1 MRLMRKL
8 SDMIVYIGKQK
19 MYPLLIVFFLGIAFF
34 FILGQLYYSVR
45 KKAYC
50 EKLERTF
57 KEVLLRQLQEDSFEG
72 YLSTSE
78 RKRQLEEYP
87 DTVYLTDESGEHG
100 YYLDREKSRRNIA
113 HDPRLRILHSAYLVE
128 HPLVVDSLYG
138 KWQQHLEQ
146 QKMFTAFALQFFLSD
161 KDGNT
166 TSCVFPN
173 DLLLEDYIAC
183 FDITIGYRCEVELKG
198 FCSFSFFD
206 LVGTRGIIYAFIYW
220 LLIITSIIMLFFL
233 SKKHKNILIPTS
245 AHVYQLDQNII
256 FDADLKK
263 LIVGKEEILM
273 KPQISVLLRHFLE
286 APEFI
291 LKDEEINVDMI
302 SQVTVDDFVQIEIT
316 LDQEFQL
323 KLNQAIMKLK
333 DEFKQIQIYQIRKY
347 AKVAVGGKLVETTPG
362 LAAEVFDVL
371 GQANIHFYQITTS
384 KRTISLVIDKKNLD
398 QAIQLLKERFHI
410 EEDK

>member
-138 KWQQHLEQ
+138 KWQQHLKQ
-146 QKMFTAFALQFFLSD
+146 QKLFTAFALQFFLSD

-220 LLIITSIIMLFFL
+220 LLIITSIIVLFFL

-245 AHVYQLDQNII
+245 AHVYQFNT
-256 FDADLKK
+256 
-263 LIVGKEEILM
+263 
-273 KPQISVLLRHFLE
+273 SVNF
-286 APEFI
+286 
-291 LKDEEINVDMI
+291 
-302 SQVTVDDFVQIEIT
+302 
-316 LDQEFQL
+316 
-323 KLNQAIMKLK
+323 
-333 DEFKQIQIYQIRKY
+333 YRKI
-347 AKVAVGGKLVETTPG
+347 K
-362 LAAEVFDVL
+362 
-371 GQANIHFYQITTS
+371 S
-384 KRTISLVIDKKNLD
+384 
-398 QAIQLLKERFHI
+398 
-410 EEDK
+410 

>member
-1 MRLMRKL
+1 M
-8 SDMIVYIGKQK
+8 
-19 MYPLLIVFFLGIAFF
+19 
-34 FILGQLYYSVR
+34 
-45 KKAYC
+45 
-50 EKLERTF
+50 
-57 KEVLLRQLQEDSFEG
+57 
-72 YLSTSE
+72 
-78 RKRQLEEYP
+78 
-87 DTVYLTDESGEHG
+87 
-100 YYLDREKSRRNIA
+100 
-113 HDPRLRILHSAYLVE
+113 RILHSAYLVE

-220 LLIITSIIMLFFL
+220 LLIITSIIVLFFL
-233 SKKHKNILIPTS
+233 SKKQKNILITTS

-291 LKDEEINVDMI
+291 LKDEEIQEIFWSNKSNNESRLHNAI
-302 SQVTVDDFVQIEIT
+302 SRLRGVFENIPSIEVQRYEKVGY
-316 LDQEFQL
+316 QL
-323 KLNQAIMKLK
+323 
-333 DEFKQIQIYQIRKY
+333 YIRR
-347 AKVAVGGKLVETTPG
+347 
-362 LAAEVFDVL
+362 
-371 GQANIHFYQITTS
+371 I
-384 KRTISLVIDKKNLD
+384 
-398 QAIQLLKERFHI
+398 
-410 EEDK
+410 

>member
-1 MRLMRKL
+1 MLGCTWKKRYEWLK
-8 SDMIVYIGKQK
+8 IVFNIVRWFLQIITFALFKQINK
-19 MYPLLIVFFLGIAFF
+19 SRDEINEKAKRYDCVYWKTKDVSFINSFFLGDSLFF
-34 FILGQLYYSVR
+34 HFRTAILFR

-220 LLIITSIIMLFFL
+220 LLIITSIIVLFFL

-291 LKDEEINVDMI
+291 LKDEEIQEIFWSNKSNNESRLHNAI
-302 SQVTVDDFVQIEIT
+302 SRLRGVFENIPSIEVQRYEKVGY
-316 LDQEFQL
+316 QL
-323 KLNQAIMKLK
+323 
-333 DEFKQIQIYQIRKY
+333 YIRR
-347 AKVAVGGKLVETTPG
+347 
-362 LAAEVFDVL
+362 
-371 GQANIHFYQITTS
+371 I
-384 KRTISLVIDKKNLD
+384 
-398 QAIQLLKERFHI
+398 
-410 EEDK
+410 